1 MKRICLK
8 CGTEYEGRDDST
20 LCPKCA
26 AESIKSV
33 VRQRVCTVC
42 GRSFKGGPNAIY
54 CPDCRTDRRRE
65 RERIYRE
72 RQKLG
77 NTRKLGSTDICEV
90 CGKEYIVTGG
100 LQKYCTECSAEAIA
114 AKDRIKSREWNRQNI
129 DYDKQREDRQKATAP
144 RKCVICGK
152 EYIPDGG
159 GSVTCSR
166 ECAAEH
172 RKRQHSKWETEHRE
186 ERNEYHKKQYHS
198 KTSAM
203 APDELAEYR
212 EKINAR
218 ARENYKKRKEK
229 ENQK

>member
-42 GRSFKGGPNAIY
+42 GRSFMGGPSAAY
-54 CPDCRTDRRRE
+54 CPDCREDKRRE

-72 RQKLG
+72 RRKLG
-77 NTRKLGSTDICEV
+77 KTRKLGSTDICEV

-166 ECAAEH
+166 ECRQEYNRRECSRWEKEH
-172 RKRQHSKWETEHRE
+172 RAERRE
-186 ERNEYHKKQYHS
+186 YQKKQYNEI
-198 KTSAM
+198 KNKMT
-203 APDELAEYR
+203 PEEYAEYR

-229 ENQK
+229 EKQK